1 MDYTLKKLMGG
12 IANGKDVPG
21 DWELISE
28 WVVPGT
34 EEKSI
39 YEKRSFYQGADRFIV
54 WVDVTVSEVAF
65 LTVMQWHRE
74 MYRGDLVAAQKDML
88 RESIAAANNYNNVI
102 MLVGYAALFTIWSQ
116 MTGDA
121 VGKFTH
127 ATTFWA
133 AIFLSVSVLAFVSWE
148 IFGMIFRGT
157 INVAIAKAV
166 NDPATFEANMMARR
180 EKLAAFGRRFMPVWL
195 ATVAVAVVSAAVA
208 FVIMLS
214 ALLHGAWVSFN
225 G

>member
-1 MDYTLKKLMGG
+1 MDYTLTKLMGG
-12 IANGKDVPG
+12 VANGKDVPG

-34 EEKSI
+34 DEKSI

-54 WVDVTVSEVAF
+54 WVEVTVPEHAF
-65 LTVMQWHRE
+65 LAIMQWHRE

-88 RESIAAANNYNNVI
+88 QESTAAAVNYNNVI

-116 MTGDA
+116 MTGNA
-121 VGKFTH
+121 VGKFTP

-133 AIFLSVSVLAFVSWE
+133 AIFLCVSVLVFVSWE

-157 INVAIAKAV
+157 MNVGIAKDV
-166 NDPATFEANMMARR
+166 NDPVTFEAKMMARR
-180 EKLAAFGRRFMPVWL
+180 ENLAAFGRRFMGVWL
-195 ATVAVAVVSAAVA
+195 TTVTVAVVSAAVA
-208 FVIMLS
+208 FTIMLF
-214 ALLHGAWVSFN
+214 ALLHGAWISFN